1 MCLALWT
8 DSSTGASPAPS
19 EQHVGPLTADN
30 LLVYTPKQDKRYLR
44 LGLCQDTTLFPDVFS
59 AFAPAVTPTGAVLL
73 WVPSDPLGC
82 RDYAKP
88 GVVADGGVAIVRRGA
103 NCTFKHKAEQAQHA
117 GAQGVIILSN
127 SSQMVV
133 MGSGNS
139 SEGLTDVKIIVLE
152 VTKETGDKIVAVS
165 KRQILFSFEACKW
178 PTPDLAE
185 IMIIFLG
192 TGLVPAGAYFSTSDL
207 STGGSLQAAVQ
218 EEVMECDHYLAIG
231 FFFFGSISLVIL
243 YFFMPFLIY
252 VIIFVFSLGGF
263 NTLMQIGSIFL
274 QWSCPPLKSK
284 LCAIPSV
291 GPVVSADVVA
301 GVPALASVHAWVVLR
316 NTTYAW
322 PFQDLIGSG
331 FLCLAADDAAAK
343 HQGVPLAAPVPE
355 ECHCD
360 RCHRRTYWRAGAD
373 AFALAHDW
381 RPTWSR
387 PHVGYWRHCIAWS
400 PRLVFAQARPPK
412 LAGLV
417 QGNFLPPLIR
427 YFVGLCCTIVALNT
441 MQMGQP
447 TLLYLV
453 PGTLGTT
460 VVLACCRGELGDLW
474 EGRPCGPGAKSVNPM
489 ATDASSTHASGND
502 GL

>member
-1 MCLALWT
+1 MCLGT
-8 DSSTGASPAPS
+8 SPVPS
-19 EQHVGPLTADN
+19 QPPHVGPLTAND
-30 LLVYTPKQDKRYLR
+30 LSAYTAKQDKSHLC
-44 LGLCQDTTLFPDVFS
+44 LGLRQDTTLVTGVFS
-59 AFAPAVTPTGAVLL
+59 AFAPVLTPAGAVLA
-73 WVPSDPLGC
+73 WVPSDLFGC

-117 GAQGVIILSN
+117 GAQGVIILCN

-139 SEGLTDVKIIVLE
+139 SEGSTDVKIMVLE

-165 KRQILFSFEACKW
+165 KRQIMFSFEACKW

-218 EEVMECDHYLAIG
+218 PVQEQVMEVDHYLAIG
-231 FFFFGSISLVIL
+231 FFCFGSISLVIL

-355 ECHCD
+355 ERHCD
-360 RCHRRTYWRAGAD
+360 RCHWRSYWRADAD

-400 PRLVFAQARPPK
+400 PRLVLAQARPPK

-417 QGNFLPPLIR
+417 QGLLSAPTHTVLR
-427 YFVGLCCTIVALNT
+427 W
-441 MQMGQP
+441 
-447 TLLYLV
+447 TLLHDSCPEYHADGPANSAL
-453 PGTLGTT
+453 
-460 VVLACCRGELGDLW
+460 
-474 EGRPCGPGAKSVNPM
+474 PGARDPWHHCGARLLSRRAGGPLGGQAMRTWSKERQTLSRFE
-489 ATDASSTHASGND
+489 TDHSPD
-502 GL
+502 